1 MPLKYM
7 KMGVFK
13 HLNNISYH
21 NYILLINNGICDST
35 YDKQV
40 YRSHEY

>member
-1 MPLKYM
+1 MYMPLKIYED
-7 KMGVFK
+7 GQAFK

-35 YDKQV
+35 YDK
-40 YRSHEY
+40 